1 VSTLALVVGDVTLDV
16 AGDGLVPGGS
26 AYYAAHAL
34 AGLGADVRV
43 LTRAGPELPEGVF
56 RARSTLRGEHAPGSI
71 EALTVPAR
79 ATVVFGNVVVRRKLR
94 RQRVVGTAAPL
105 DASALPD
112 AWRTADLLL
121 LAPVLGELAPA
132 PFVCAIRA
140 STVGL
145 CVQGLVRDV
154 HGGLVVPRSLAP
166 TSASLAGIDV
176 AFLGDDEAV
185 GQPDL
190 ADALAAVVPIV
201 AWTHGAR
208 GSEVRARGRTLR
220 AGVHP
225 ARELD
230 PTGAGDVYAAAF
242 LLALARGGSLE
253 DAARLGAA
261 AASIVVEGRGG
272 DALPRVGEAFAR
284 AAAVPLH

>member
-1 VSTLALVVGDVTLDV
+1 VSTIALVVGDVTLDV
-16 AGDGLVPGGS
+16 AGDAQVSGGS

-56 RARSTLRGEHAPGSI
+56 RVRSSADAPGSI
-71 EALTVPAR
+71 EALSVPAP
-79 ATVVFGNVVVRRKLR
+79 ATVVFGNFVFRGTLR
-94 RQRVVGTAAPL
+94 RQRVVGTEPPL

-112 AWRTADLLL
+112 AWRTADLVL
-121 LAPVLGELAPA
+121 LAPVLGELDPA
-132 PFVCAIRA
+132 EFVRSVRA
-140 STVGL
+140 ATVGV

-154 HGGLVVPRSLAP
+154 REGFVVPRRLEPDA
-166 TSASLAGIDV
+166 AALGGIHV
-176 AFLGDDEAV
+176 AFLGDDEAD

-190 ADALAAVVPIV
+190 ADALAALVPIV

-208 GSEVRARGRTLR
+208 GSEVRARGRTVR

-225 ARELD
+225 AREVD

-253 DAARLGAA
+253 EAVRLGAA
-261 AASIVVEGRGG
+261 AASIVVEGQGG
-272 DALPRVGEAFAR
+272 DALSRVGEAFTR